1 MIKLTGFV
9 LFGNTDHIP
18 GLDVLGSTF
27 REFDNPVGLPHPD
40 TEPRAK
46 RLDVNNLLALQP
58 EHVDR
63 HTDEQHVDEPPCNG
77 VVPAEGEFRL
87 QPRGWVK
94 LEDQRVV
101 VGDRRAEHQ
110 ALRGLDESFGDV
122 DIAGEDGLAVGCLV
136 DDTHGRAITESGQ
149 NTVGGGSATV
159 GFEALILEPLIRTA
173 VTIYRSDRTRASP
186 GGHDR
191 GLKRACSSGVRS
203 IWNRLTA
210 VRITR
215 SSMLI
220 GAHTSIAG
228 GVYHAVDEQVEYDGN
243 CGQIFS
249 HSPQVW
255 QDPNIG
261 DDEAEKFRERSDEED
276 VGPWVIHSSYLVNLC
291 TPKDDLREKSIDSMQ
306 KEVDAAAKLDIEYV
320 NVHLGAHTGAGVEGG
335 LTNAASALDE
345 LDIPESV
352 TVLIESD
359 AGSGTKL
366 GGDFEHLA
374 GVLDRSEQDLE
385 ICLDTAHMFAAGYD
399 ISTAEGVD
407 ETVAEFDEVVG
418 LDKLACIHLNDSKHE
433 CGTNKDE
440 HAHVGEGL
448 IGEAG
453 MQAVINHEGLR
464 ECPYVLETPS
474 EDGKSFAWNVERVRE
489 LRE

>member
-1 MIKLTGFV
+1 
-9 LFGNTDHIP
+9 
-18 GLDVLGSTF
+18 
-27 REFDNPVGLPHPD
+27 
-40 TEPRAK
+40 
-46 RLDVNNLLALQP
+46 
-58 EHVDR
+58 
-63 HTDEQHVDEPPCNG
+63 
-77 VVPAEGEFRL
+77 
-87 QPRGWVK
+87 
-94 LEDQRVV
+94 
-101 VGDRRAEHQ
+101 
-110 ALRGLDESFGDV
+110 
-122 DIAGEDGLAVGCLV
+122 
-136 DDTHGRAITESGQ
+136 
-149 NTVGGGSATV
+149 
-159 GFEALILEPLIRTA
+159 
-173 VTIYRSDRTRASP
+173 
-186 GGHDR
+186 
-191 GLKRACSSGVRS
+191 
-203 IWNRLTA
+203 
-210 VRITR
+210 
-215 SSMLI
+215 MLI
-220 GAHTSIAG
+220 GAHTSISG
-228 GVYHAVDEQVEYDGN
+228 SRVSSDEAAPPYNNISNAIFRQKQFGGN

-261 DDEAEKFRERSDEED
+261 DDEAEKFRERSDQQG

-306 KEVDAAAKLDIEYV
+306 KEVDAAEKLGIEYV

-335 LTNAASALDE
+335 LDNAASALDE

-366 GGDFEHLA
+366 GGQFEHLA

-399 ISTAEGVD
+399 ISTAEGVED
-407 ETVAEFDEVVG
+407 TVEEFDDVVG
-418 LDKLACIHLNDSKHE
+418 LDNLACIHLNDSKHE

-448 IGEAG
+448 IGEEG
-453 MQAVINHEGLR
+453 MKAVINHEGLR
-464 ECPYVLETPS
+464 GCPYVLETPT